1 METVP
6 SFYAS
11 RLPQRACA
19 SRVHNHAVVPQSPGF
34 VDCRGREH
42 SSWVFL
48 PRKVETMDDQ
58 AYKPRGRRRLFV
70 LLAVLL
76 VLVVTFVAGMWLADR
91 GERSVAA
98 VTESYAAAYE
108 GLDTTKD
115 VPVLL
120 PLYAPDAVLHDAA
133 ADRTHSGTGEIE
145 TGLNA
150 LLATP
155 DFDLTIERT
164 LVGDDWALVFWT
176 ADGMRPDL
184 DRVAQVVGVTSLE
197 VANGE
202 IVQETWYYD
211 PAKAPF

>member
-1 METVP
+1 M
-6 SFYAS
+6 
-11 RLPQRACA
+11 
-19 SRVHNHAVVPQSPGF
+19 
-34 VDCRGREH
+34 
-42 SSWVFL
+42 
-48 PRKVETMDDQ
+48 
-58 AYKPRGRRRLFV
+58 

-76 VLVVTFVAGMWLADR
+76 VLGVAFGGGM
-91 GERSVAA
+91 S
-98 VTESYAAAYE
+98 YE

-120 PLYAPDAVLHDAA
+120 PLYAPDAVMHDAA
-133 ADRTHSGTGEIE
+133 TDRTYTGASEIE
-145 TGLNA
+145 SALNA

-164 LVGDDWALVFWT
+164 LVGDGWALVFWT

-197 VANGE
+197 VSKGKIE
-202 IVQETWYYD
+202 RETWYYD

>member
-1 METVP
+1 
-6 SFYAS
+6 
-11 RLPQRACA
+11 
-19 SRVHNHAVVPQSPGF
+19 
-34 VDCRGREH
+34 
-42 SSWVFL
+42 
-48 PRKVETMDDQ
+48 MDDQ
-58 AYKPRGRRRLFV
+58 THTRKPRSRRWLYA
-70 LLAVLL
+70 LLAAVLAL
-76 VLVVTFVAGMWLADR
+76 GAAFVGGMWFANR

-98 VTESYAAAYE
+98 VTESYAEAYE

-133 ADRTHSGTGEIE
+133 TDRTYSGTSEVE
-145 TGLNA
+145 SALNA

-164 LVGDDWALVFWT
+164 LVGDGWALVFWT

-197 VANGE
+197 VSKGKIE
-202 IVQETWYYD
+202 RETWYYD

>member
-1 METVP
+1 
-6 SFYAS
+6 
-11 RLPQRACA
+11 
-19 SRVHNHAVVPQSPGF
+19 
-34 VDCRGREH
+34 
-42 SSWVFL
+42 
-48 PRKVETMDDQ
+48 MDDRVRN
-58 AYKPRGRRRLFV
+58 PRSRKWLFA
-70 LLAVLL
+70 LLALL
-76 VLVVTFVAGMWLADR
+76 VAVGVVFAAGMWFADR
-91 GERSVAA
+91 GERTVAA

-108 GLDTTKD
+108 GIDTTKD
-115 VPVLL
+115 APGLL

-133 ADRTHSGTGEIE
+133 TGRTHRGTGEIE

-164 LVGDDWALVFWT
+164 LVGDDWALVYWT

-197 VANGE
+197 IAKGKIE
-202 IVQETWYYD
+202 KETWYYD